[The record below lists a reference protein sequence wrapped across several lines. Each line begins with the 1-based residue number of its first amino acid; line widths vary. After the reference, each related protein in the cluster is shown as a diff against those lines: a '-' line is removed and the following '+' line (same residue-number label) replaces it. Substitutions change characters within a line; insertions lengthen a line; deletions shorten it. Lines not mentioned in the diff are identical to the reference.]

1 MKQFDQTLLNR
12 LGITLP
18 DADMKELCSLL
29 TTTHEI
35 RIGEHMSQGLTDAQ
49 LCEFEALI
57 DAQDDEA
64 IAQWL
69 DENRPDYQEIIEEEF
84 EILLQEVRENARH
97 IMEAVPPHLSA
108 QEIKKGQVISLGR
121 WPENHPLQWKVLEA
135 DRAGCTALLLCT
147 EVIELEEFQPGDK
160 DPSWPQSHMRAWL
173 NGTFL
178 RGAFREREQRYI
190 RKCALSTPGDE
201 KTLRHSDSVFLL
213 SRQEVEIYLKNKSDR
228 RSPASAHAEA
238 QGVSVYGDLGRCYW
252 WMRSGSRERA
262 CAVSDEGNMV
272 STRGVLTDYPGV
284 GLRPA
289 IRIRLQR

>member
-97 IMEAVPPHLSA
+97 IMEAVPPHL
-108 QEIKKGQVISLGR
+108 K
-121 WPENHPLQWKVLEA
+121 
-135 DRAGCTALLLCT
+135 
-147 EVIELEEFQPGDK
+147 
-160 DPSWPQSHMRAWL
+160 
-173 NGTFL
+173 
-178 RGAFREREQRYI
+178 
-190 RKCALSTPGDE
+190 LSP
-201 KTLRHSDSVFLL
+201 RF
-213 SRQEVEIYLKNKSDR
+213 
-228 RSPASAHAEA
+228 
-238 QGVSVYGDLGRCYW
+238 
-252 WMRSGSRERA
+252 
-262 CAVSDEGNMV
+262 
-272 STRGVLTDYPGV
+272 
-284 GLRPA
+284 
-289 IRIRLQR
+289 